1 MKLQWFHN
9 TKSKNIIIH
18 FRSQQSEIL
27 VNEMKQELEKYKDQL
42 KTANSEL
49 DAQRSKNDVSVFESF

>member
-1 MKLQWFHN
+1 M
-9 TKSKNIIIH
+9 H

-49 DAQRSKNDVSVFESF
+49 DAQRSKNDVSVFDSFR